1 MSELKQKLY
10 YTYTEFKDQYNLE
23 TIKTIVEKEMGC
35 EITPEDFNN
44 YIEEIKEINDRVKL
58 DNNWKFGVELEFG
71 GYDNHI
77 KYDPD
82 DEDDLVQDRK
92 YDCSVAGDGTEY
104 NLKPVEFA
112 ELEARKPA
120 FESLLYRMANKNCLI
135 SYTAGQHV
143 HYSWDNLTQEMG
155 LVIKY
160 VMNPFADMSMTLEK
174 GKEIEL
180 VLAEDVSSESSW
192 YKNIKYTPD
201 VKRIETSTSV
211 IRRKLNVAFEDAY
224 NIPEEKKGSQ
234 EEAKTRVLYNAL
246 RWIYSTSNRA
256 GTEPYGLGNDGTRGY
271 TRHETIELRCWRTTT
286 DYRSVIARA
295 IVGRLF
301 LRFVIKLAYLEKAG
315 FVDYT
320 KEDIWKE
327 MKKDINVE
335 NCFKYLAFHKN
346 NKHNVGYSEKEL
358 EQLMNISHPMVL
370 AIKKR
375 SDMIQKALVKGTNE
389 SDVKELFRNI

>member
-10 YTYTEFKDQYNLE
+10 YAYKEFKDQYNLD
-23 TIKTIVEKEMGC
+23 TIKTIVEKETNC
-35 EITPEDFNN
+35 EITQEEFNN
-44 YIEEIKEINDRVKL
+44 YIEEIKHIEDRVDL
-58 DNNWKFGVELEFG
+58 ANNWKFGVELEFG
-71 GYDNHI
+71 GYNNNI
-77 KYDPD
+77 KYDAD

-92 YDCSVAGDGTEY
+92 HDCSVAGDGTEY
-104 NLKPVEFA
+104 NLKPVAFA
-112 ELEARKPA
+112 DLEKKKPA

-143 HYSWDNLTQEMG
+143 HYSWTNLIKEMG
-155 LVIKY
+155 LVVRY
-160 VMNPFADMSMTLEK
+160 VMNPFSDMCMSLEK
-174 GKEIEL
+174 NEEVEL
-180 VLAEDVSSESSW
+180 VLAKDISTETGW
-192 YKNIKYTPD
+192 YKIIKYEPD
-201 VKRIETSTSV
+201 IKSIETV
-211 IRRKLNVAFEDAY
+211 ANVNRRKLNLPFEDAY

-234 EEAKTRVLYNAL
+234 EEAKTKVIYNAL
-246 RWIYSTSNRA
+246 RWIYSTSNRT
-256 GTEPYGLGNDGTRGY
+256 GTEAYGLGRDGTRGY
-271 TRHETIELRCWRTTT
+271 TRHDTIELRCWRTTT

-315 FVDYT
+315 YVDYT

-327 MKKDINVE
+327 MKQDVNVE
-335 NCFKYLAFHKN
+335 NSFKYLAFHKN

-358 EQLMNISHPMVL
+358 EQLMNVSHPMVL

-389 SDVKELFRNI
+389 SDVKELFKNI